1 VNYIEERYIIN
12 FLEESKKCTLGMLTK
27 NETIERVNILGNRKD
42 VQNIKIY
49 RILPSGKKEDAT
61 EEFLK

>member
-1 VNYIEERYIIN
+1 
-12 FLEESKKCTLGMLTK
+12 MLTK